1 MQNCQQ
7 SKAEIRRLQAASRR
21 NRTSFIRDEQGR
33 VLKETTARLEER
45 EKMVSDL
52 SEVNHMNRLLIT
64 RYQEHEDMMMI
75 HDILYM
81 MYEIL
86 CTIHDTL
93 CTIYNT

>member
-1 MQNCQQ
+1 
-7 SKAEIRRLQAASRR
+7 
-21 NRTSFIRDEQGR
+21 
-33 VLKETTARLEER
+33 
-45 EKMVSDL
+45 MVSDL